1 MESVDIS
8 DVNTSSTILDQETGT
23 STRSGL
29 RADYSYDTRDSVFL
43 TRRGTRI
50 DFSPADRGHRSWA
63 ATRRIS
69 AST

>member
-1 MESVDIS
+1 MESVNIS
-8 DVNTSSTILDQETGT
+8 DVNTGSSVLDQETGT
-23 STRSGL
+23 RSRSGL
-29 RADYSYDTRDSVFL
+29 RADYSFDTRDSVFL

-50 DFSPADRGHRSWA
+50 DFSPQIRRVGSWA